1 MPVDSTQRLDRLEMR
16 LTEQEATIDDLNRT
30 VMEQWQQ
37 IDRLTRVVSALRE
50 QVEEAAARA
59 APRGPEPPPPHY

>member
-1 MPVDSTQRLDRLEMR
+1 MDQTERIARLEMR
-16 LTEQEATIDDLNRT
+16 LTEQEATIDDLNGAVT
-30 VMEQWQQ
+30 AQWQQ

>member
-1 MPVDSTQRLDRLEMR
+1 MDQTERIARLEMR
-16 LTEQEATIDDLNRT
+16 LTEQEATIDDLNGAVT
-30 VMEQWQQ
+30 AQWQQ
-37 IDRLTRVVSALRE
+37 IDRLTRLVSALRE